1 MCHKTA
7 KKTCNARLSLNR
19 MSSVWYTTGVALLI
33 PGNGKEV
40 HTLETTVSLICS
52 IAANVISYYI
62 CKWLEGQK

>member
-1 MCHKTA
+1 MHVFC
-7 KKTCNARLSLNR
+7 L
-19 MSSVWYTTGVALLI
+19 TGFNLYGIILMLPYLFPAT
-33 PGNGKEV
+33 GKEV